1 MSKSILRKLELAD
14 TDARKARIKGQ
25 RSSGMDATINI
36 TPLVDVVLVLL
47 IIFMIVTPMLD
58 DGIDLPKSADPKKV
72 NAMSQDLKISVDKQG
87 RIQFGDDDVEKGQLK
102 ERLGKELSKNPFRPV
117 YLSADQNLQF
127 SAIRELLTALRDSG
141 VHEAGLMSAKL
152 EGES

>member
-25 RSSGMDATINI
+25 RSSGLDATINI

-58 DGIDLPKSADPKKV
+58 DGIQLPKSADPKKV
-72 NAMSQDLKISVDKQG
+72 NAMSQDLKISVNAQG
-87 RIQFGDDDVEKGQLK
+87 QIKFGDDAVEKVQLK
-102 ERLGKELSKNPFRPV
+102 ERLTKELSKNPFRPV
-117 YLSADQNLQF
+117 YLSADQSLQF
-127 SAIRELLTALRDSG
+127 STIRELLTALRDLG